1 VDFAQNFNVW
11 GPVGLPSAS
20 SYPGSIGGV
29 FPAAAWKPH
38 DLKMQGLIDHYGNTS
53 LKRQLLE
60 AEIPAAIDVG
70 TDVEVYWPGDG
81 RYYGGHVAFM
91 GGDGTYS
98 IKYDDESKRPC
109 NKNAPY
115 FVSC

>member
-1 VDFAQNFNVW
+1 MDFAQNFNVW
-11 GPVGLPSAS
+11 SPVGLPSAS

-81 RYYGGHVAFM
+81 RYYGGHVAFRI
-91 GGDGTYS
+91 S
-98 IKYDDESKRPC
+98 
-109 NKNAPY
+109 
-115 FVSC
+115 